1 MFQTTNQ
8 TNYEAK
14 WTMIFWWSNV
24 LCLEKK
30 TYQTYLD
37 GEFGDFPFLLNG
49 MSLEN
54 HLRIMENGDIIIG
67 MGMGWE

>member
-1 MFQTTNQ
+1 V
-8 TNYEAK
+8 NYDFLVIKRAV
-14 WTMIFWWSNV
+14 SG
-24 LCLEKK
+24 KK